1 MPCQNWVMRGQTAQR
16 DVVIKGTVSAGRL
29 CFAAGV
35 IILGLSGCGAV
46 AGSPTQVLHVA
57 PAAPAAPTASSPAP
71 AAQKAPSEAPSN
83 VLTAVTEALNSAAA
97 QTPKPNADALR
108 AAFGTAGVDPAA
120 VEVSI
125 DTTPT
130 GLEVDAMTAAAPVGD
145 SCIFGHVRDGVA
157 TVTQLPVLADGRCF
171 IGDQR

>member
-1 MPCQNWVMRGQTAQR
+1 MRGQTAQR

-35 IILGLSGCGAV
+35 IILGLSGCGAA
-46 AGSPTQVLHVA
+46 AGSPTQVLQV
-57 PAAPAAPTASSPAP
+57 APAAPTASSPAL
-71 AAQKAPSEAPSN
+71 AAQKTPSEAPSN